1 MTSTFT
7 GNKYLEE
14 PANGDYVNLWN
25 IPNNNNFTVIDAAL
39 GRQATVTVTGVST
52 TQTLNAV
59 VGSPITNGAITI
71 GIFQYQCQ
79 TLIFTG
85 TLGVNLTYLI
95 PSGVSGMWNVY
106 NATSGAY
113 TLTIA
118 SAGSVAGGVT
128 IPQGS
133 RTTITCDG
141 GSSYGVT
148 LSSTTSSPGGVNGS
162 VQYNIGGYLAGSSN
176 LTWTGSALSVPSVT
190 SPASTNLTLQ
200 TNNGTTF
207 LTGVSATGYAG
218 TGSWLGIQ
226 TTTPIRPLTVSSST
240 SGSEMAITAN
250 GATGSAYINV
260 SDNSGNNGT
269 GYSLYIRGLSSAGST
284 PVNLNNIF
292 LNANTVTAAGVISG
306 QLSVW
311 TTQTWNS
318 PSRGVGSTY
327 TNSESAPI
335 QVVIS
340 GYLPTIGAGGTGVA
354 AVVNGV
360 NVGNCGGSNSQNT
373 YFNFSFIVPPGASY
387 GLFPANAVVVNYWS
401 ELS

>member
-39 GRQATVTVTGVST
+39 GRQATITVTGVST

-133 RTTITCDG
+133 RAQILCDG
-141 GSSYGVT
+141 GVSYGVT
-148 LSSTTSSPGGVNGS
+148 NVATTFSLPVGTINAFAGTTAPSQWYLCYGQSLSTTTYSALFSAIGYTYGGSGGSFNVPDLRGRTLAGLDNMGGTNANRLSSILSSTTLGAAGGDQNLQSHTHGVSDPSHNHGVNDPGHNHSYNVISDGGS
-162 VQYNIGGYLAGSSN
+162 GNLAGGRNGPVSN
-176 LTWTGSALSVPSVT
+176 TEY
-190 SPASTNLTLQ
+190 TN
-200 TNNGTTF
+200 
-207 LTGVSATGYAG
+207 YAG
-218 TGSWLGIQ
+218 TGIYLNNSVTGISIAN
-226 TTTPIRPLTVSSST
+226 TGA
-240 SGSEMAITAN
+240 GS
-250 GATGSAYINV
+250 
-260 SDNSGNNGT
+260 SGNVQPTAIIN
-269 GYSLYIRGLSSAGST
+269 YI
-284 PVNLNNIF
+284 IY
-292 LNANTVTAAGVISG
+292 AA
-306 QLSVW
+306 
-311 TTQTWNS
+311 
-318 PSRGVGSTY
+318 
-327 TNSESAPI
+327 A
-335 QVVIS
+335 
-340 GYLPTIGAGGTGVA
+340 
-354 AVVNGV
+354 
-360 NVGNCGGSNSQNT
+360 
-373 YFNFSFIVPPGASY
+373 
-387 GLFPANAVVVNYWS
+387 
-401 ELS
+401 

>member
-133 RTTITCDG
+133 RAQILCDG
-141 GSSYGVT
+141 GVSYGVT
-148 LSSTTSSPGGVNGS
+148 VATTSSLPVGTINAFAGTTAPSQWYLCYGQSLSTTTYSALFSAIGYTYGGSGGSFNVPDLRGRTLAGLDNMGGTNANRLSSVLSSTTLGAAGGDQNLQAHAHGVNDPGHS
-162 VQYNIGGYLAGSSN
+162 HGVNDPGHIHGLDNVWTNDSAWPFVSKINASPNNFYGQTQTSTGYTGIYLNYSYTGISIANTGAGSSGN
-176 LTWTGSALSVPSVT
+176 VQPTAII
-190 SPASTNLTLQ
+190 NYII
-200 TNNGTTF
+200 
-207 LTGVSATGYAG
+207 YA
-218 TGSWLGIQ
+218 
-226 TTTPIRPLTVSSST
+226 
-240 SGSEMAITAN
+240 
-250 GATGSAYINV
+250 
-260 SDNSGNNGT
+260 
-269 GYSLYIRGLSSAGST
+269 
-284 PVNLNNIF
+284 
-292 LNANTVTAAGVISG
+292 AA
-306 QLSVW
+306 
-311 TTQTWNS
+311 
-318 PSRGVGSTY
+318 
-327 TNSESAPI
+327 
-335 QVVIS
+335 
-340 GYLPTIGAGGTGVA
+340 
-354 AVVNGV
+354 
-360 NVGNCGGSNSQNT
+360 
-373 YFNFSFIVPPGASY
+373 
-387 GLFPANAVVVNYWS
+387 
-401 ELS
+401 

>member
-133 RTTITCDG
+133 RAQILCDG
-141 GSSYGVT
+141 GVSYGVT
-148 LSSTTSSPGGVNGS
+148 VATTSSLPVGTINAFAGTTAPSQWYLCYGQSLSTTTYSALFSAIGYTYGGSGGSFNVPDLRGRTLAGLDNMGGTNANRLSSILSSTTLGAAGGDQNLQSHTHGVSDPSHNHGVNDPGHNHSYNVISDGGS
-162 VQYNIGGYLAGSSN
+162 GNLAGGRAGPVSN
-176 LTWTGSALSVPSVT
+176 TEY
-190 SPASTNLTLQ
+190 TN
-200 TNNGTTF
+200 
-207 LTGVSATGYAG
+207 YAG
-218 TGSWLGIQ
+218 TGIYLNNSVTGISIAN
-226 TTTPIRPLTVSSST
+226 TGA
-240 SGSEMAITAN
+240 GS
-250 GATGSAYINV
+250 
-260 SDNSGNNGT
+260 SGNVQPTAIIN
-269 GYSLYIRGLSSAGST
+269 YI
-284 PVNLNNIF
+284 IY
-292 LNANTVTAAGVISG
+292 AA
-306 QLSVW
+306 
-311 TTQTWNS
+311 
-318 PSRGVGSTY
+318 
-327 TNSESAPI
+327 A
-335 QVVIS
+335 
-340 GYLPTIGAGGTGVA
+340 
-354 AVVNGV
+354 
-360 NVGNCGGSNSQNT
+360 
-373 YFNFSFIVPPGASY
+373 
-387 GLFPANAVVVNYWS
+387 
-401 ELS
+401 